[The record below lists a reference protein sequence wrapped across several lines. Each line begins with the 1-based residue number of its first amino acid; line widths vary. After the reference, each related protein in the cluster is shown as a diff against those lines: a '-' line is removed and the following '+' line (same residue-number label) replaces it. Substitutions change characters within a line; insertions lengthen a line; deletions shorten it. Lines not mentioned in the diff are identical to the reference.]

1 MDIPTNWSYVRVGDY
16 VKTVTD
22 FVASGSFASLRQ
34 NVKYYKEPNYAVMV
48 RTCDFKTD
56 FSESLVYTDKH
67 GYEFLSNSNLFGG
80 ELLLSNIGASIGKV
94 FIVPKLELRMTLAP
108 NSIMVKFFD
117 DTMRNYFYYLFLS
130 TYGQNKL
137 KEISVSSAQAKF
149 NKTDFKQLLIPIPPL
164 NEQLRIEKA
173 IKEIENQI
181 NSIQKEYK
189 NINELVTLAKTK
201 VLDEIFGDNSSY
213 KSYYKNRLKT
223 TLSNLVPKDK
233 IGDGDWVLSENMDI
247 NGEYSL
253 LQLKHIGYGVYLD
266 KSYCHVNRNFYLS
279 NNCTEIKENYI
290 LINRLIADNM
300 NVCLLPHL
308 DFKCITAVDVCWI
321 APSKEYNQKYLM
333 YYLLSPAFQKQVHLR
348 TSGTTRKRISKKN
361 LINLEILVHDLKY
374 QEIIA
379 SEIEEMFKILDSI
392 IS

>member
-1 MDIPTNWSYVRVGDY
+1 MKNVLDVRDGTHD
-16 VKTVTD
+16 
-22 FVASGSFASLRQ
+22 SP
-34 NVKYYKEPNYAVMV
+34 KYYREGIPFVTSKNLKNGCIDFT
-48 RTCDFKTD
+48 TCKLISEDDSKKFNERSRVDDFDILFAMIGTIGNPTIVKKDRD
-56 FSESLVYTDKH
+56 FSIKNVA
-67 GYEFLSNSNLFGG
+67 LFKNINRN
-80 ELLLSNIGASIGKV
+80 LLSEVWIKFV
-94 FIVPKLELRMTLAP
+94 LESVTARMKNDAQGGLQP
-108 NSIMVKFFD
+108 FVSLDFL
-117 DTMRNYFYYLFLS
+117 RNY
-130 TYGQNKL
+130 
-137 KEISVSSAQAKF
+137 
-149 NKTDFKQLLIPIPPL
+149 LIPIPPQ
-164 NEQLRIEKA
+164 NEQTRIITAIRKLEKNIDTINTNYND
-173 IKEIENQI
+173 IKE
-181 NSIQKEYK
+181 Y
-189 NINELVTLAKTK
+189 VDYAKLK
-201 VLDEIFGDNSSY
+201 ILDNVFGENSSY